1 MGTLNYQGRD
11 DSRREQGGFL
21 RGLFGPSKNEI
32 WQQLAEQIG
41 GQFRPGAFMQ
51 GPARVTAQTGQW
63 VVTLDTFEDGGE
75 NSTTYTRMRAPYVN
89 RDGFYFNVYR
99 SSVFSPIGQMLGM
112 QDVIIGDPPFDEAFI
127 IKGNSETKLRQ
138 LFADPNL
145 RQLMH
150 AQPRIH
156 LRVKDD
162 EGWFG
167 KHFPQGVDELHFTTM
182 GVMRDVQQLHL
193 LFELFA
199 ATLHR
204 LCAIGSAYENDP
216 QVRL

>member
-1 MGTLNYQGRD
+1 MGTLNYQNRD

-21 RGLFGPSKNEI
+21 RGLFGPSKAEI
-32 WQQLAEQIG
+32 WQQLAGQIG
-41 GQFRPGAFMQ
+41 GQFTPGGFLK
-51 GPARVTAQTGQW
+51 GRGRVTAQTGQW
-63 VVTLDTFEDGGE
+63 IVTLDTFEDGGE
-75 NSTTYTRMRAPYVN
+75 NPSTYTRMRAPYVN
-89 RDGFYFNVYR
+89 RDGFRFNLYR
-99 SSVFSPIGQMLGM
+99 SSIFSPIGQMLGM
-112 QDVIIGDPPFDEAFI
+112 QDVIIGDPQFDEAFI

-138 LFADPNL
+138 LFADPVI

-150 AQPRIH
+150 VQPRIR
-156 LRVKDD
+156 LQVRDD

-167 KHFPQGVDELHFTTM
+167 THFPQGVDELYFCCL
-182 GVMRDVQQLHL
+182 GLMRDVEQLHL

-199 ATLHR
+199 AVLHR